1 MAATLDRQELYR
13 LARMGAES
21 RLRALEEE
29 RGQILRSFPML
40 KGGGS
45 ASTSSTQGA
54 SASPSASAAPVR
66 RRRQMSAAERKSV
79 SARMKKYWAE
89 RRKAKEGK

>member
-13 LARMGAES
+13 LARLGAEA
-21 RLRALEEE
+21 RLRALEVE
-29 RGQILRSFPML
+29 RAQILRSFPGL
-40 KGGGS
+40 KSGATPQS
-45 ASTSSTQGA
+45 ASTGTA
-54 SASPSASAAPVR
+54 SAPIR

-89 RRKAKEGK
+89 RRKANAKKD

>member
-45 ASTSSTQGA
+45 ASTSTQGA

>member
-1 MAATLDRQELYR
+1 MAATLDRQEMYR

-29 RGQILRSFPML
+29 RGQILRSFPGL
-40 KGGGS
+40 KAGGS
-45 ASTSSTQGA
+45 ASAPSQGA
-54 SASPSASAAPVR
+54 STAAGPVR

>member
-29 RGQILRSFPML
+29 RGQILRSFPGL
-40 KGGGS
+40 KAGGS
-45 ASTSSTQGA
+45 GAATTQGA
-54 SASPSASAAPVR
+54 SDSAAPVR

>member
-1 MAATLDRQELYR
+1 
-13 LARMGAES
+13 
-21 RLRALEEE
+21 E
-29 RGQILRSFPML
+29 RGQILRSFPGL
-40 KGGGS
+40 KAGS
-45 ASTSSTQGA
+45 SSAPAQGA
-54 SASPSASAAPVR
+54 SAAAAPVR

>member
-29 RGQILRSFPML
+29 RAQILRSFPGL
-40 KGGGS
+40 KTGGS
-45 ASTSSTQGA
+45 SSATAQGA
-54 SASPSASAAPVR
+54 SAAAAPVR

-89 RRKAKEGK
+89 RRKAKDSK

>member
-13 LARMGAES
+13 LARLGAEA
-21 RLRALEEE
+21 RLRALELE
-29 RGQILRSFPML
+29 RAQILRSFPGL
-40 KGGGS
+40 KAG
-45 ASTSSTQGA
+45 STQLSAQSGA
-54 SASPSASAAPVR
+54 SVSVPVR

-89 RRKAKEGK
+89 RRKANAKKD